1 MTERDEAQEG
11 NQESIMYFLRL
22 SCIIQYNQ
30 WQHDLV
36 VDFIKSIILILC
48 DHEEATK
55 LMRLLYEALQAKKDY
70 QIKKIKN
77 KI

>member
-70 QIKKIKN
+70 QIKKN
-77 KI
+77 KK